1 MERGLWPSES
11 SNQSSPMGAA
21 STASSGFGSRI
32 VGIGMLKKRSKKPI
46 SRMKRSYTVDFAA
59 AQAED
64 SPKQQSKSSKERLL
78 TPTDEEEDDL
88 ESYGELEDIGVPV
101 RRSSNHLV
109 TAIIESSPRE
119 QREAGA
125 ASVATSE
132 EVASSRMS
140 SGSLI
145 KPNISEQDD
154 IITISEDCYEPRSEV
169 VKHDH
174 ATPPNSA
181 PLPAKFGNSSLGLVH
196 HPGAMQGNL
205 LRVQLQKKSLM
216 DCDTSSAAST
226 TNEVP
231 FSPTIQ
237 ACQSGSK
244 TTVSELQAQ
253 KHQRHQ
259 PSSVMK
265 MKLALPLKQR
275 LSLVDSSQDDSSS
288 TDSTPQRRK
297 IRSESKDQ
305 VILNKQTKPN
315 ISRPKPN
322 APLLGRKMHSK
333 SKFPLNLS
341 AESESC
347 SSAMSSM
354 ESVRSSNSGGSVQSL
369 VSSSESGA
377 GCSMSTSSNSNLSLP
392 ASSRPI
398 LELRTHRSNIL
409 SSNKFTVLSPISD
422 KSQEQS
428 SEHGDSSS
436 KTPKVSPTDHILAS
450 CCGMNPDDTE
460 NNNQEPAPFAM
471 PKLQRKL
478 MQKQYYHHH
487 SSSAKN
493 SIQGSDSGISMS
505 SQDVQDMVELLK
517 LPFDM
522 PKLRRKTQHILRP
535 ASMPINDIAMLRGQ
549 DKYLSASM
557 NNEAWPCPK
566 PSDVSTGSTMDNYRF
581 QVCDNN
587 VNRNNDSTFLN
598 ESGSA
603 AAETEIPHP
612 AAPPPPP
619 PPGFADENN
628 QFYLTEDEME
638 STTAQPVGIRQAPS
652 NVSNL
657 SMRRRRPQMTLS
669 FGVDTTQKTLMFATD
684 SPFLLND
691 CQDIDPSLPLDR
703 QEWYHGG
710 ITKEEAV
717 ESLRK
722 KEEGAYLVR
731 NVDLHRQEFSLVLKS
746 AKGLMHMKIRRDPS
760 SREFQLSDFPKKF
773 LTIPEM
779 VHHYTLNRLPIKGA
793 EHMCLKKPIAIELL
807 L

>member
-1 MERGLWPSES
+1 
-11 SNQSSPMGAA
+11 
-21 STASSGFGSRI
+21 
-32 VGIGMLKKRSKKPI
+32 
-46 SRMKRSYTVDFAA
+46 
-59 AQAED
+59 
-64 SPKQQSKSSKERLL
+64 
-78 TPTDEEEDDL
+78 
-88 ESYGELEDIGVPV
+88 
-101 RRSSNHLV
+101 
-109 TAIIESSPRE
+109 
-119 QREAGA
+119 
-125 ASVATSE
+125 
-132 EVASSRMS
+132 
-140 SGSLI
+140 
-145 KPNISEQDD
+145 
-154 IITISEDCYEPRSEV
+154 
-169 VKHDH
+169 
-174 ATPPNSA
+174 
-181 PLPAKFGNSSLGLVH
+181 
-196 HPGAMQGNL
+196 
-205 LRVQLQKKSLM
+205 
-216 DCDTSSAAST
+216 
-226 TNEVP
+226 
-231 FSPTIQ
+231 
-237 ACQSGSK
+237 
-244 TTVSELQAQ
+244 
-253 KHQRHQ
+253 
-259 PSSVMK
+259 

-297 IRSESKDQ
+297 IRSESKE
-305 VILNKQTKPN
+305 VILNKPKQLS

-557 NNEAWPCPK
+557 NNESWPCPK
-566 PSDVSTGSTMDNYRF
+566 PSDVSTGSTMDNYQF

-587 VNRNNDSTFLN
+587 VRNNDARTALAATRSVTTQLLD

-603 AAETEIPHP
+603 AEVAETEIPHP
-612 AAPPPPP
+612 AVPPPPP

-638 STTAQPVGIRQAPS
+638 STTAQPVGIRQGKRVIK
-652 NVSNL
+652 NF
-657 SMRRRRPQMTLS
+657 Q
-669 FGVDTTQKTLMFATD
+669 
-684 SPFLLND
+684 
-691 CQDIDPSLPLDR
+691 
-703 QEWYHGG
+703 
-710 ITKEEAV
+710 
-717 ESLRK
+717 
-722 KEEGAYLVR
+722 
-731 NVDLHRQEFSLVLKS
+731 
-746 AKGLMHMKIRRDPS
+746 
-760 SREFQLSDFPKKF
+760 EFQLLFVC
-773 LTIPEM
+773 T
-779 VHHYTLNRLPIKGA
+779 H
-793 EHMCLKKPIAIELL
+793 AIFS
-807 L
+807 

>member
-1 MERGLWPSES
+1 MRSHSRLPSRLAKVAAKPQFLNYKLKSIRGINHHQVTHTTKCIPPCNLQLEQLLLFKLSYSQQPLLTVFE
-11 SNQSSPMGAA
+11 NHLK
-21 STASSGFGSRI
+21 SRI
-32 VGIGMLKKRSKKPI
+32 LQQVLLKKLR
-46 SRMKRSYTVDFAA
+46 RF
-59 AQAED
+59 
-64 SPKQQSKSSKERLL
+64 
-78 TPTDEEEDDL
+78 
-88 ESYGELEDIGVPV
+88 ELF
-101 RRSSNHLV
+101 SN
-109 TAIIESSPRE
+109 T
-119 QREAGA
+119 
-125 ASVATSE
+125 
-132 EVASSRMS
+132 M
-140 SGSLI
+140 
-145 KPNISEQDD
+145 D
-154 IITISEDCYEPRSEV
+154 PRSRHFASFSNYLLLF
-169 VKHDH
+169 KI
-174 ATPPNSA
+174 A
-181 PLPAKFGNSSLGLVH
+181 
-196 HPGAMQGNL
+196 NL
-205 LRVQLQKKSLM
+205 
-216 DCDTSSAAST
+216 
-226 TNEVP
+226 EI
-231 FSPTIQ
+231 F
-237 ACQSGSK
+237 
-244 TTVSELQAQ
+244 
-253 KHQRHQ
+253 
-259 PSSVMK
+259 SVMK

-581 QVCDNN
+581 QICDNN

-598 ESGSA
+598 QSGSA

-612 AAPPPPP
+612 AALPPPP

-638 STTAQPVGIRQAPS
+638 STTAQPVGIRQG
-652 NVSNL
+652 N
-657 SMRRRRPQMTLS
+657 
-669 FGVDTTQKTLMFATD
+669 
-684 SPFLLND
+684 
-691 CQDIDPSLPLDR
+691 
-703 QEWYHGG
+703 
-710 ITKEEAV
+710 
-717 ESLRK
+717 
-722 KEEGAYLVR
+722 
-731 NVDLHRQEFSLVLKS
+731 
-746 AKGLMHMKIRRDPS
+746 
-760 SREFQLSDFPKKF
+760 
-773 LTIPEM
+773 
-779 VHHYTLNRLPIKGA
+779 
-793 EHMCLKKPIAIELL
+793 
-807 L
+807 

>member
-1 MERGLWPSES
+1 
-11 SNQSSPMGAA
+11 
-21 STASSGFGSRI
+21 
-32 VGIGMLKKRSKKPI
+32 
-46 SRMKRSYTVDFAA
+46 
-59 AQAED
+59 
-64 SPKQQSKSSKERLL
+64 
-78 TPTDEEEDDL
+78 
-88 ESYGELEDIGVPV
+88 
-101 RRSSNHLV
+101 
-109 TAIIESSPRE
+109 
-119 QREAGA
+119 
-125 ASVATSE
+125 
-132 EVASSRMS
+132 
-140 SGSLI
+140 
-145 KPNISEQDD
+145 
-154 IITISEDCYEPRSEV
+154 
-169 VKHDH
+169 
-174 ATPPNSA
+174 
-181 PLPAKFGNSSLGLVH
+181 
-196 HPGAMQGNL
+196 
-205 LRVQLQKKSLM
+205 
-216 DCDTSSAAST
+216 
-226 TNEVP
+226 
-231 FSPTIQ
+231 
-237 ACQSGSK
+237 
-244 TTVSELQAQ
+244 
-253 KHQRHQ
+253 
-259 PSSVMK
+259 
-265 MKLALPLKQR
+265 
-275 LSLVDSSQDDSSS
+275 
-288 TDSTPQRRK
+288 
-297 IRSESKDQ
+297 
-305 VILNKQTKPN
+305 
-315 ISRPKPN
+315 
-322 APLLGRKMHSK
+322 
-333 SKFPLNLS
+333 
-341 AESESC
+341 
-347 SSAMSSM
+347 
-354 ESVRSSNSGGSVQSL
+354 
-369 VSSSESGA
+369 
-377 GCSMSTSSNSNLSLP
+377 
-392 ASSRPI
+392 
-398 LELRTHRSNIL
+398 
-409 SSNKFTVLSPISD
+409 
-422 KSQEQS
+422 
-428 SEHGDSSS
+428 
-436 KTPKVSPTDHILAS
+436 
-450 CCGMNPDDTE
+450 MNPDDTE

-535 ASMPINDIAMLRGQ
+535 ASMPINDIALLRGQ

-557 NNEAWPCPK
+557 NNESWPCPK
-566 PSDVSTGSTMDNYRF
+566 PSDVSTGSTMDNYQF

-587 VNRNNDSTFLN
+587 VRNNDARTALAATRSVTTQLLD

-603 AAETEIPHP
+603 AEVAETEIPHP
-612 AAPPPPP
+612 AVPPPPP

>member
-1 MERGLWPSES
+1 
-11 SNQSSPMGAA
+11 
-21 STASSGFGSRI
+21 
-32 VGIGMLKKRSKKPI
+32 
-46 SRMKRSYTVDFAA
+46 
-59 AQAED
+59 
-64 SPKQQSKSSKERLL
+64 
-78 TPTDEEEDDL
+78 
-88 ESYGELEDIGVPV
+88 
-101 RRSSNHLV
+101 
-109 TAIIESSPRE
+109 
-119 QREAGA
+119 
-125 ASVATSE
+125 
-132 EVASSRMS
+132 
-140 SGSLI
+140 
-145 KPNISEQDD
+145 
-154 IITISEDCYEPRSEV
+154 
-169 VKHDH
+169 
-174 ATPPNSA
+174 
-181 PLPAKFGNSSLGLVH
+181 
-196 HPGAMQGNL
+196 
-205 LRVQLQKKSLM
+205 
-216 DCDTSSAAST
+216 
-226 TNEVP
+226 
-231 FSPTIQ
+231 
-237 ACQSGSK
+237 
-244 TTVSELQAQ
+244 
-253 KHQRHQ
+253 
-259 PSSVMK
+259 
-265 MKLALPLKQR
+265 
-275 LSLVDSSQDDSSS
+275 
-288 TDSTPQRRK
+288 
-297 IRSESKDQ
+297 
-305 VILNKQTKPN
+305 
-315 ISRPKPN
+315 
-322 APLLGRKMHSK
+322 MHSK

-487 SSSAKN
+487 HSSSAKN

-535 ASMPINDIAMLRGQ
+535 ASMPINDIALLRGQ

-557 NNEAWPCPK
+557 NNESWPCPK
-566 PSDVSTGSTMDNYRF
+566 PSDVSTGSTMDNYQF

-587 VNRNNDSTFLN
+587 VRNNDARTALAATRSVTTQLLD

-603 AAETEIPHP
+603 AEVAETEIPHP
-612 AAPPPPP
+612 AVPPPPP

-638 STTAQPVGIRQAPS
+638 STTAQPVGIRQGKRVIKNFQEFQLLFVCTRFLAEKCRQISPLLLFWKLTPQINEFFYFKMRWKGLKYLVILIEFKKEVPQLLFPFSSKQCLKLIHETSASS
-652 NVSNL
+652 ND
-657 SMRRRRPQMTLS
+657 S
-669 FGVDTTQKTLMFATD
+669 FLWCGYNAK
-684 SPFLLND
+684 
-691 CQDIDPSLPLDR
+691 DIDVCYGQPFSSQWLPRYWSQLAPWSSRVCYFFCFFMSLHFFYCAFSPIR
-703 QEWYHGG
+703 WYHGG

-731 NVDLHRQEFSLVLKS
+731 NVDLHRQEFSLVLK
-746 AKGLMHMKIRRDPS
+746 
-760 SREFQLSDFPKKF
+760 
-773 LTIPEM
+773 
-779 VHHYTLNRLPIKGA
+779 
-793 EHMCLKKPIAIELL
+793 
-807 L
+807 